1 MSFALVWSCGIYAD
15 IAMMG
20 EPSCGMS
27 VSAETYSPI
36 CDGAGITVTT
46 LYVSR
51 LAASMV
57 PPDLLFV
64 VGSRVGGVWISL

>member
-1 MSFALVWSCGIYAD
+1 MCGGVG
-15 IAMMG
+15 IA
-20 EPSCGMS
+20 
-27 VSAETYSPI
+27 
-36 CDGAGITVTT
+36 VTS

-64 VGSRVGGVWISL
+64 VGSRVGWVWISLYSFRTSLQIDLMWLCFVSVR